1 MTLQQLRE
9 EQVHAHAAWK
19 ASPSAGTEE
28 ALRAASAAFHAAKR
42 AAEEAAAAAKKAADE
57 PARQA
62 RVAARMA
69 EIETVKAM
77 NTHGRV
83 IARAYAWPRCGEGFP
98 ATAAEKAAKSWA
110 VEKYG
115 SLQAAM
121 AAMEVYS

>member
-1 MTLQQLRE
+1 MNIEHLMAGKLA
-9 EQVHAHAAWK
+9 AHAAWK
-19 ASPSAGTEE
+19 AAPSAGTEE
-28 ALRAASAAFHAAKR
+28 ALRVASAAYHAAKR
-42 AAEEAAAAAKKAADE
+42 AAQAAEEAAKKAADE